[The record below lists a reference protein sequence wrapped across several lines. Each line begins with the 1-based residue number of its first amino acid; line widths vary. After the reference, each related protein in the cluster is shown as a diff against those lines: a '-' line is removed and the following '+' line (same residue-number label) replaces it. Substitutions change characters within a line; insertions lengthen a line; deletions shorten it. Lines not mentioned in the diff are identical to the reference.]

1 MGQILTGAEILL
13 ESLIAEGVDTIF
25 GYPGGQILSVYDK
38 LYSYT
43 DRLNHILVRHEQGAV
58 HAAQGYARA
67 SSRPG
72 VVMVTSGPGATNV
85 ITGIADAM
93 IDSTPIV
100 VIAGQVGTA
109 QLGTDAFQETDLV
122 GMTAPISK
130 WVYQIKEASEVAE
143 AVAKAFHIATTGRP
157 GPVVLDF
164 TKTAQVGSDEYKF
177 SKCDFIRSYVPVP
190 TPDSAAI
197 DEAVRLIDEAERPLV
212 IFGQGIILSHAE
224 EQLKAFLKKGGIPA
238 TSTLLGLSALPSD
251 FPYYIGMAG
260 MHGNVAPNMMTQRCD
275 LLIAVGMR
283 FDDRVTGRIA
293 DYASQ
298 ARKIHIDIDPSE
310 INKVIHVDVGIN
322 GDARQVLAAI
332 TERMRFSFHDDWT
345 FSARNYERVEDEKV
359 VAPEVRPESGSIN
372 MGEVVAKVAEASLS
386 GAIVV
391 TDVGQNQ
398 MTAARYSRFVNSRSF
413 ISSGGLGTMGFGL
426 PAAIGAK
433 IGAPGRN
440 VVLFVGDGGLQMTVQ
455 EFGTIMQEHVAVKIV
470 MLNNNWLGN
479 VRQWQELFF
488 GERYSQTRML
498 NPEYCLIARA
508 YGIRYRM
515 VEDREFLD
523 EAVREMLASKEPYL
537 LDVHVN
543 GNEMVYPMIPPG
555 KRVDEIMLNKDEWYH
570 DAE

>member
-164 TKTAQVGSDEYKF
+164 TKTAQVGSAEYKF

>member
-58 HAAQGYARA
+58 HAAQGFARA

-164 TKTAQVGSDEYKF
+164 TKTAQVGSAEYKF
-177 SKCDFIRSYVPVP
+177 RKCDFIRSYVPVP

-398 MTAARYSRFVNSRSF
+398 MTAARYSRFENSRSF

-523 EAVREMLASKEPYL
+523 EAVREMLDSKEPYL

>member
-164 TKTAQVGSDEYKF
+164 TKTAQVGSAEYKF

-398 MTAARYSRFVNSRSF
+398 MTAARYSRFENSRSF

-523 EAVREMLASKEPYL
+523 EAVREMLDSKEPYL

>member
-164 TKTAQVGSDEYKF
+164 TKTAQVGSAEYKF

-398 MTAARYSRFVNSRSF
+398 MTAARYSRFVNTRSF

-433 IGAPGRN
+433 IGAPSRN

-523 EAVREMLASKEPYL
+523 EAVREMLDSKEPYL

>member
-164 TKTAQVGSDEYKF
+164 TKTAQVGSAEYKF

-275 LLIAVGMR
+275 LLIAVG
-283 FDDRVTGRIA
+283 
-293 DYASQ
+293 
-298 ARKIHIDIDPSE
+298 
-310 INKVIHVDVGIN
+310 NKVIHVDVGIN

-523 EAVREMLASKEPYL
+523 EAVREMLDSKEPYL

>member
-164 TKTAQVGSDEYKF
+164 TKTAQVGSAEYKF

-398 MTAARYSRFVNSRSF
+398 MTAARYSRFVNTRSF

-433 IGAPGRN
+433 IGAPSRN

>member
-164 TKTAQVGSDEYKF
+164 TKTAQVGSAEYKF

-398 MTAARYSRFVNSRSF
+398 MTAARYSRFENSRSF

-455 EFGTIMQEHVAVKIV
+455 EFGTIMQERVAVKIV

-523 EAVREMLASKEPYL
+523 EAVREMLDSKEPYL